1 MTPFIGTKT
10 TTPLDG
16 GPCPTQVS
24 NLKAFHTQKLL
35 NMSAEWAKK
44 PTNLVFLLAQH

>member
-1 MTPFIGTKT
+1 MMPFIRTKT
-10 TTPLDG
+10 TTPLGG

-24 NLKAFHTQKLL
+24 NPKAFHTQKLL
-35 NMSAEWAKK
+35 DMPAEWAKK